1 MLHVIFAIKYIL
13 STMVGVEKEKSEP
26 KRNET
31 KTFVEKWR
39 ISPTSLTLALRI
51 FHTLDEEKTGLKE
64 FLINLG

>member
-1 MLHVIFAIKYIL
+1 
-13 STMVGVEKEKSEP
+13 MVGVEKEKSEP

-39 ISPTSLTLALRI
+39 ISPTSFTLAFRI
-51 FHTLDEEKTGLKE
+51 FHTLDEEKTGLEE